1 MLDKDDSFLLGTT
14 TQDILAL
21 SGVEK
26 KTWLRAVTAARL
38 VGKNKRK
45 RRRKVTSRTAEYQ
58 FDHADIILSDT
69 EEDNRRKKRRQ
80 WDSCTRKRV
89 KEK

>member
-1 MLDKDDSFLLGTT
+1 MLDKNDSFLLGTT